1 MKDTEFH
8 NLYKVAKSRD
18 ITPKG
23 VAENLISNG
32 RQIYLHFIEEVNGII
47 EFEGF
52 NKVEDPATYKIKP
65 GKVYPLTPDSRID
78 LVKALSQKRKQKELK
93 IRIIW
98 EDNENNGY
106 FIIKVKTKLKSMLV
120 IDYEDLKFLPPP
132 PNIEGGI
139 TVSDASSRAKFF
151 SDNYF
156 HQLVLRTMKKEGSHW
171 NIVKRNLS
179 RHTLEGEKIK
189 FGEFS
194 VNSEGEMKP
203 QIQFFNDESVE
214 PFTVMESTFKKNLT
228 AYRKHL
234 KQITVTE

>member
-1 MKDTEFH
+1 
-8 NLYKVAKSRD
+8 
-18 ITPKG
+18 
-23 VAENLISNG
+23 
-32 RQIYLHFIEEVNGII
+32 
-47 EFEGF
+47 
-52 NKVEDPATYKIKP
+52 
-65 GKVYPLTPDSRID
+65 
-78 LVKALSQKRKQKELK
+78 
-93 IRIIW
+93 
-98 EDNENNGY
+98 
-106 FIIKVKTKLKSMLV
+106 MLV
-120 IDYEDLKFLPPP
+120 IDYEDLKFLPPL
-132 PNIEGGI
+132 PNIEGVI

-189 FGEFS
+189 FGEVS

>member
-1 MKDTEFH
+1 MKESELH
-8 NLYKVAKSRD
+8 NLYKVSKSRN
-18 ITPKG
+18 IKPKA
-23 VAENLISNG
+23 VVENLNSNG

-120 IDYEDLKFLPPP
+120 IDYEDLMQSLHG
-132 PNIEGGI
+132 IGYEGWI
-139 TVSDASSRAKFF
+139 VVEAEQDPKTANPLIYAKKGLLQTKIFKDMQEF
-151 SDNYF
+151 I
-156 HQLVLRTMKKEGSHW
+156 LV
-171 NIVKRNLS
+171 
-179 RHTLEGEKIK
+179 
-189 FGEFS
+189 
-194 VNSEGEMKP
+194 
-203 QIQFFNDESVE
+203 
-214 PFTVMESTFKKNLT
+214 KNLMNVI
-228 AYRKHL
+228 L
-234 KQITVTE
+234 

>member
-1 MKDTEFH
+1 MNGTEYDSLF
-8 NLYKVAKSRD
+8 KVAESRD
-18 ITPKG
+18 IAPEQ
-23 VAENLISNG
+23 VAEVLISNG

-98 EDNENNGY
+98 EDNGNNGY

-120 IDYEDLKFLPPP
+120 IEYEDLKFLPPL

-139 TVSDASSRAKFF
+139 TVSDGSSGAKFF

-171 NIVKRNLS
+171 NIVRRNLS

-189 FGEFS
+189 FGEVS

-203 QIQFFNDESVE
+203 QIQFFNDELVE

>member
-18 ITPKG
+18 ITPKA
-23 VAENLISNG
+23 VVEYLISNG

-78 LVKALSQKRKQKELK
+78 LVKALSQKKNNKELK

-98 EDNENNGY
+98 EDNEFNGY
-106 FIIKVKTKLKSMLV
+106 YIIKVKTKLKSMLV
-120 IDYEDLKFLPPP
+120 IEYEDLKFLPPL

-139 TVSDASSRAKFF
+139 TVSDGSSGAKFF

-171 NIVKRNLS
+171 NNVRRNLS

-189 FGEFS
+189 FGEVS

-203 QIQFFNDESVE
+203 QIQFFNDELVE

>member
-8 NLYKVAKSRD
+8 NLYKVAESRN
-18 ITPKG
+18 ITPKA
-23 VAENLISNG
+23 VVEYLISNG

-120 IDYEDLKFLPPP
+120 IEYEDLKFLPPL

-139 TVSDASSRAKFF
+139 TVSDASSGAKFF

-171 NIVKRNLS
+171 NIVRRNLS

-189 FGEFS
+189 FGEVS

>member
-1 MKDTEFH
+1 M
-8 NLYKVAKSRD
+8 
-18 ITPKG
+18 
-23 VAENLISNG
+23 
-32 RQIYLHFIEEVNGII
+32 NGII
-47 EFEGF
+47 VFEGF
-52 NKVEDPATYKIKP
+52 NKVEDPATYKIKT

-78 LVKALSQKRKQKELK
+78 LVKALSQKKNNKELK

-98 EDNENNGY
+98 EDNEFNGY
-106 FIIKVKTKLKSMLV
+106 YIIKVKTKLKSMLV
-120 IDYEDLKFLPPP
+120 IEYEDLKFLPPP

-171 NIVKRNLS
+171 NIVRRNLS

-189 FGEFS
+189 FGEVS

>member
-1 MKDTEFH
+1 MRDTEFH
-8 NLYKVAKSRD
+8 NLYKIAKSRD

-23 VAENLISNG
+23 FVENLISNG

-47 EFEGF
+47 VFEGF
-52 NKVEDPATYKIKP
+52 DKVEEPDTFRIEK
-65 GKVYPLTPDSRID
+65 GKRYPLTPDSRID
-78 LVKALSQKRKQKELK
+78 LVKALSQKKNNKELK

-120 IDYEDLKFLPPP
+120 IDYEDLKFLPPL

-189 FGEFS
+189 FGEVS

-234 KQITVTE
+234 KQITFNE